1 MSREYLPYYVHQ
13 FDLDGEQVTTHI
25 KRMDYGEFQEFS
37 ARSAALEKTVLD
49 ERIFR
54 DLDGHEQA
62 KKKDGTYVIGW
73 DELCQRRLQQMSAD
87 ERAEIEEAQTKRLKE
102 QDDFLRECIERYII
116 HVEPGP
122 VDVHPDGSKHPVV
135 DGKGLIAITGGRRTL
150 HLQLY
155 QAIFAENHLDEHQKK
170 ELKSQPGSSISSSE
184 RAQDRPGPRRE
195 TTAANA
201 ESVGSATNGAAS
213 RRRKKRSGSG
223 ARKNSRS
230 SPGAALSSH

>member
-13 FDLDGEQVTTHI
+13 FDLDGDPVTVHI

-37 ARSAALEKTVLD
+37 ARSSALEKTMLD

-54 DLDGHEQA
+54 EMDGPEQA
-62 KKKDGTYVIGW
+62 KKEDGAYVIGW
-73 DELCQRRLQQMSAD
+73 EELCQRRLQQMSAN
-87 ERAEIEEAQTKRLKE
+87 ERTKIEGAQTKRLKE
-102 QDDFLRECIERYII
+102 QDDFLRECIERYIV

-122 VDVHPDGSKHPVV
+122 VDVHDDGSKHPVV
-135 DGKGLIAITGGRRTL
+135 DGKGLIAITGARRSL

-170 ELKSQPGSSISSSE
+170 VLRSQLGSSISSSE
-184 RAQDRPGPRRE
+184 HDQEPPGPRQG

-201 ESVGSATNGAAS
+201 ATVDSAKNEAAT
-213 RRRKKRSGSG
+213 RRRRTRSGSG
-223 ARKNSRS
+223 GRKSGRS
-230 SPGAALSSH
+230 SREAAPSSR